1 MATQLLMPKATAVWL
16 VDNTALSFDQI
27 AQFCKLHPL
36 EVKAIADGEAAQGIK
51 GLDPVMTGQL
61 SRDEIAKGE
70 ADPEHRLKLSD
81 PKVRVPESKRR
92 APRYTPLSKRQ
103 DRPNAILWLVRNHP
117 ELKDAQISR
126 LVGTTKSTIEQ
137 IRNRTHWNAANLV
150 PMDPV
155 TLGLCSQI
163 DLDLEVQRASRGQAP
178 PHRSAQ
184 NASHAPFAP
193 HHDTRTCGCSR
204 CRDGRPASVLTSLW
218 GRGPGRGCGRTLSA
232 DAQCSRHGGALP
244 PVR

>member
-1 MATQLLMPKATAVWL
+1 MANTLLMPKATAVWL
-16 VDNTALSFDQI
+16 VDNTALSFEQI
-27 AQFCKLHPL
+27 AQFCTLHPL

-51 GLDPVMTGQL
+51 GMDPIMTGQL
-61 SRDEIAKGE
+61 SRDEIGRGE
-70 ADPEHRLKLSD
+70 KDANYRLRLSD

-92 APRYTPLSKRQ
+92 TPRYTPLSKRQ

-137 IRNRTHWNAANLV
+137 IRDRKHWNAANLQ

-163 DLDLEVQRASRGQAP
+163 DLDIEVQRASAGKPAAAP
-178 PHRSAQ
+178 TG
-184 NASHAPFAP
+184 
-193 HHDTRTCGCSR
+193 DTLL
-204 CRDGRPASVLTSLW
+204 PASMTERLTPAAEKPKDEDAELDADKVFAK
-218 GRGPGRGCGRTLSA
+218 LSA
-232 DAQCSRHGGALP
+232 LKKSDEDEE
-244 PVR
+244 

>member
-1 MATQLLMPKATAVWL
+1 MAQTLLMPKATAVWL

-27 AQFCKLHPL
+27 ATFCKLHPL

-51 GLDPVMTGQL
+51 GLDPIATGQL
-61 SRDEIAKGE
+61 SRDEIVRGE
-70 ADPEHRLKLSD
+70 GNPNHKLKLSE

-92 APRYTPLSKRQ
+92 GPRYTPVSKRQ
-103 DRPNAILWLVRNHP
+103 DRPNAILWLVRNHA

-137 IRNRTHWNAANLV
+137 IRDRTHWNSANLT

-163 DLDLEVQRASRGQAP
+163 DLDLEVERASRGRPLPTAEELDATLQPA
-178 PHRSAQ
+178 AQ
-184 NASHAPFAP
+184 TEGLDFSYQREEEKEI
-193 HHDTRTCGCSR
+193 D
-204 CRDGRPASVLTSLW
+204 
-218 GRGPGRGCGRTLSA
+218 A
-232 DAQCSRHGGALP
+232 DAVFAKLASLKSTKNDDEDEDDRF
-244 PVR
+244 